1 MSRFQTLA
9 SRRNWP
15 YVVAVIAFGVAARLG
30 LGSQALSQVGLSA
43 GWSSLVLLAM
53 LACRDLTVPAHVMR
67 GGRQRLHRLPAG
79 VQRVLLRMRAPFAE
93 ETAVLVSVG
102 GVLIPLGVLVYM
114 TAQDGS
120 SALAVFN
127 ASILVIGVVELVRL
141 ALLRAHVLRR
151 FASIAPVVALLMGW
165 TLGADH
171 RAALVCVSGFVAVLA
186 TADLP
191 VLSDLQ
197 TIGTREVVIGGDASF
212 GAIFLNYVLSM
223 LFT

>member
-1 MSRFQTLA
+1 
-9 SRRNWP
+9 
-15 YVVAVIAFGVAARLG
+15 
-30 LGSQALSQVGLSA
+30 
-43 GWSSLVLLAM
+43 
-53 LACRDLTVPAHVMR
+53 
-67 GGRQRLHRLPAG
+67 
-79 VQRVLLRMRAPFAE
+79 MRAPFAE
-93 ETAVLVSVG
+93 DTVVLVSVG
-102 GVLIPLGVLVYM
+102 GVLIPLGVLLYM
-114 TAQDGS
+114 TAHDS

-151 FASIAPVVALLMGW
+151 FASIAPIVALLMGW
-165 TLGADH
+165 ILGADH

-197 TIGTREVVIGGDASF
+197 TIGAREVVIGGDASF